1 METHGN
7 PIIDWQQ
14 NHAKKNH
21 NNLQTFP
28 PNPRRFGEH
37 EPLQENPISVIINLL
52 QSIYIYHVFPYQFLL
67 KIKLLSTGK
76 PIAFPWFCRQVPELN
91 GLVGRSLGLA
101 SGCARRRKN
110 LRGW

>member
-1 METHGN
+1 MPT
-7 PIIDWQQ
+7 
-14 NHAKKNH
+14 KNH

-37 EPLQENPISVIINLL
+37 EPLQEHPISIIINLL
-52 QSIYIYHVFPYQFLL
+52 QSKSLSICCNLYNVFPYQFLL

-101 SGCARRRKN
+101 SGCARRPPLPAR
-110 LRGW
+110 LVIYEETH